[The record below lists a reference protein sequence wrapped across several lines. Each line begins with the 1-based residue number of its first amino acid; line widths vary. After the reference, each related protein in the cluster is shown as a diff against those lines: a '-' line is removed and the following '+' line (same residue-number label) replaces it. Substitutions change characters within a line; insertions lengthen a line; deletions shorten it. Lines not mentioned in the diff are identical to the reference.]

1 MKRSRGKPINQEMNL
16 TNMIDVVFAI
26 LIVFLISAPLMS
38 QGIKVELPK
47 AEAPT
52 MEQEKML
59 KVSINKQSDIYVA
72 DMKVKLKDFNSIFK
86 SLWDGN
92 MPVVINA
99 DASVD
104 YGHVMKVVS
113 LVQNAGVTKL
123 GFLPLPDEKK
133 NAYRSWQQRSKK
145 RILHSFRVDGTAS
158 SRRLSRFLCAF
169 I

>member
-59 KVSINKQSDIYVA
+59 NVSINKQSDIYVA

-92 MPVVINA
+92 IPVVINA

-123 GFLPLPDEKK
+123 GFLTLPDEK
-133 NAYRSWQQRSKK
+133 
-145 RILHSFRVDGTAS
+145 
-158 SRRLSRFLCAF
+158 
-169 I
+169 

>member
-1 MKRSRGKPINQEMNL
+1 MNL

-123 GFLPLPDEKK
+123 VFVTLPDEK
-133 NAYRSWQQRSKK
+133 
-145 RILHSFRVDGTAS
+145 
-158 SRRLSRFLCAF
+158 
-169 I
+169 